1 MDEDGTETNPDLITK
16 SDLCIPC
23 KEDEGGRRRE
33 TLCMLTRVD
42 RRMQEVFFCE
52 AYEYRERE

>member
-16 SDLCIPC
+16 SDLCITC
-23 KEDEGGRRRE
+23 KEDEGAGE
-33 TLCMLTRVD
+33 EKTLSMLTRVD

-52 AYEYRERE
+52 AYEYREGE